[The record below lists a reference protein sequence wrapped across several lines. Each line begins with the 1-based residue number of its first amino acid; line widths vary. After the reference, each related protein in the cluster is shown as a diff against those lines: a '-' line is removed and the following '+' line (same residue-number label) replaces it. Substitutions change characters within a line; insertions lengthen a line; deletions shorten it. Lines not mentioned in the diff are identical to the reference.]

1 MNISEYE
8 MEANQKDKAVMTL
21 PSSSAIQFL
30 FFFLLRSGRGRK
42 RKRVRVREGHY
53 STPPLPSFPG
63 NERSPWRDVWDPLF
77 HVMAI

>member
-53 STPPLPSFPG
+53 STPPSHHFLEMNARPG
-63 NERSPWRDVWDPLF
+63 VMYGIRSS
-77 HVMAI
+77 M